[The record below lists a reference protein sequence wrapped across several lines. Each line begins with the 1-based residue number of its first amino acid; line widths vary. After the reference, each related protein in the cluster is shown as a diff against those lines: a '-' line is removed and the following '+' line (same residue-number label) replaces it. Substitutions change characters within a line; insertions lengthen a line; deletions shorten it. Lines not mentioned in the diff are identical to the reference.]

1 MPVPYREAF
10 GEMEF
15 ELTSYE
21 FDNASPGE
29 FDTDNRV
36 HSLRQFADR
45 GWQEVT
51 LEGSVEL
58 PADTRELFPPEE
70 RSDPPSKVTI
80 AIDCPDTHYRY
91 GETVQTSEIEEGTYK
106 FEETIER
113 KYAYGE
119 VKLRPVLVRTS
130 KTKDTADPVYAQ
142 YSYMRI
148 ADGSPITILFDDV
161 ETEGSSLMDV
171 RFESFEKLDAIP
183 DDNLYHLDRSD
194 FSSPQVRINEDY
206 ELVTRVLDYDHHAG
220 WAANFQG
227 ALAPWIAK
235 DVVVELV
242 LWALASAGEGGFD
255 ADWQEAL
262 VEEYVPRLYEYTDAE
277 EPEDLREKLLEGGD
291 DAHYIMNAVEKVVQ
305 DRIRITKPIEEFT
318 EKEATEYFLQGK

>member
-15 ELTSYE
+15 ELTTYE
-21 FDNASPGE
+21 FDNANPGD
-29 FDTDNRV
+29 FDGGDRV
-36 HSLRQFADR
+36 HSLLQYSDK
-45 GWQEVT
+45 GWKKVT
-51 LEGSVEL
+51 LEGSIEL
-58 PADTRELFPPEE
+58 PAGTKKLFPQEE
-70 RSDPPSKVTI
+70 RSDPPGKVTV

-119 VKLRPVLVRTS
+119 VKLRPVLVRTE
-130 KTKDTADPVYAQ
+130 KNDDIADPTYAK
-142 YSYMRI
+142 YAYMRI
-148 ADGSPITILFDDV
+148 ADGSTNTILFDDV

-171 RFESFEKLDAIP
+171 RFESFEKNDAIP

-194 FSSPQVRINEDY
+194 YSSPRVRVNEDY
-206 ELVTRVLDYDHHAG
+206 ELITRVLDHDHHTG
-220 WAANFQG
+220 WAADFQG

-242 LWALASAGEGGFD
+242 LWALASAGEEEFD
-255 ADWQEAL
+255 ADWQRAL
-262 VEEYVPRLYEYTDAE
+262 VDEYAPRLYEYTDAE
-277 EPEDLREKLLEGGD
+277 EPEELSEKLLQGGD

-305 DRIRITKPIEEFT
+305 DQVRITKPIEDFT
-318 EKEATEYFLQGK
+318 EKQATDYFLQGK